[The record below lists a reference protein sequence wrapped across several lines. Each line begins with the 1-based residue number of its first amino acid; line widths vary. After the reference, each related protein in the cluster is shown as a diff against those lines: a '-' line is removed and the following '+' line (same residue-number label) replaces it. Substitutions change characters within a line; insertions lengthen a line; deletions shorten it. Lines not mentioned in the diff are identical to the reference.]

1 MASASPLT
9 GTVLS
14 LLLVALI
21 LSATWLT
28 NFLFGRLIIGAVWK
42 RNRSLAYEVSSV
54 GGIIIW
60 TAGVLLTLPVLGASD
75 TVVSVAILLV
85 GVFLILATRD
95 FTGNWFAGQTIKKIA
110 PFKIGDWIRTPSTYG
125 RVVKIDDLYT
135 TLTTPENESVAIP
148 NSRLTSDLVV
158 DRSGNGPIKIPL
170 EVGVPSELG
179 IATVYRSISEI
190 AQELST
196 KFSDIGENEQPEIY
210 VIAQSAK
217 TTRLKVM
224 LRITNPANEEEA
236 KSEFRKRLAA
246 LNWPEPLAPPP
257 RIEDDSS

>member
-1 MASASPLT
+1 M
-9 GTVLS
+9 LS
-14 LLLVALI
+14 LLEVALI

-75 TVVSVAILLV
+75 TVVSVAIFLV
-85 GVFLILATRD
+85 GGFLILATRD

-135 TLTTPENESVAIP
+135 TLVTPENESVAIP
-148 NSRLTSDLVV
+148 NSKITSDLVV
-158 DRSGNGPIKIPL
+158 DRSGNGPIKVPL
-170 EVGVPSELG
+170 EVEVPPELG
-179 IATVYRSISEI
+179 VAMVSLAMAEI
-190 AQELST
+190 AREIST
-196 KFSDIGENEQPEIY
+196 KFSDVGEEEQAEIY

-217 TTRLKVM
+217 AVKMKVV

-257 RIEDDSS
+257 

>member
-1 MASASPLT
+1 M
-9 GTVLS
+9 LS

-28 NFLFGRLIIGAVWK
+28 NFLFGRLVIGAVWK

-54 GGIIIW
+54 GGIMIW

-75 TVVSVAILLV
+75 TVVSVVILLV
-85 GVFLILATRD
+85 GAFLILATRD

-125 RVVKIDDLYT
+125 RVVRIDDLYT
-135 TLTTPENESVAIP
+135 TLVTPENESVAIP
-148 NSRLTSDLVV
+148 NSKLTSVPIV
-158 DRSGNGPIKIPL
+158 DRSGNGPIKVAL
-170 EVGVPSELG
+170 EVDVPSDLG
-179 IATVYRSISEI
+179 ISAVSFMMAEI
-190 AQELST
+190 ARELST

-210 VIAQSAK
+210 VVALSAK
-217 TTRLKVM
+217 TVRMKVM

-236 KSEFRKRLAA
+236 KSEFKKRLAA
-246 LNWPEPLAPPP
+246 LHWPEPLAPPP
-257 RIEDDSS
+257 

>member
-1 MASASPLT
+1 MTSITLA

-14 LLLVALI
+14 LSLVALI
-21 LSATWLT
+21 LCATWLT

-135 TLTTPENESVAIP
+135 TLITPENESVAIP
-148 NSRLTSDLVV
+148 NSRLTSDFVV
-158 DRSGNGPIKIPL
+158 DRSGNGPIKVPL
-170 EVGVPSELG
+170 EIDVPPDLGVS
-179 IATVYRSISEI
+179 TVSISLAEI
-190 AQELST
+190 ARELST
-196 KFSDIGENEQPEIY
+196 KFSDLGENEQPEIY
-210 VIAQSAK
+210 VISQS
-217 TTRLKVM
+217 TRAVRVRVM

-236 KSEFRKRLAA
+236 KSEFNKRLAA
-246 LNWPEPLAPPP
+246 LHWSEPLAPPP
-257 RIEDDSS
+257 